1 MPEASPYHIS
11 NYTTKLRP
19 ENSTVQHSTD
29 STVVTQKQCTEA
41 DLGTNGKK
49 VGIKNK

>member
-19 ENSTVQHSTD
+19 ENSTV
-29 STVVTQKQCTEA
+29 VTQKQCREA